1 METLIFVLLLTI
13 VVLLLFDIHF
23 WRENLSKTA
32 ELTAAVDA
40 AVAKIGEQK
49 DSTPDVEIQPLI
61 DKLNAA
67 VNPPAPAA

>member
-23 WRENLSKTA
+23 WRKNLSKTA